1 MQKAIWDYLGQEKLN
16 KLQNLLFDI
25 MLTIE
30 MVVVYLDKSDFHFAY
45 ESYVFRVTFLIACL
59 TILISIV
66 KDAKMASSGSLTDS
80 KHICGIDVRE
90 GIMFIVLM
98 AVAVITYKTSGRNDM
113 MRFLVFIWAC
123 KGLDIKSKLRLFF
136 YENLIGSAVLI
147 FLSLTGIF
155 GRLMAEHADGTML
168 YVFGF
173 GNANA
178 FHCMFMM
185 ILFLGIYIYSEKLKW
200 YYYLA
205 LFILNI
211 VLFRM
216 TSCDTAFALV
226 ALGIIC
232 SFMVKGIKIKEKALG
247 DYLWVYILGL
257 VGFLFS
263 IGFSIWAAVVSKYTW
278 KPWFKKVQFIDK
290 LLTGRIM
297 NLYWN
302 WDAHPGAIESWKLF
316 AGGDTEYYFDMGWCR
331 LVYWYGI
338 IPALC
343 VIVLL
348 LILYMDCMKKR
359 DGYLLV
365 ILTCLSIYTIVE
377 AHLVSVYI
385 GRNYVLLFL
394 GACIFSL
401 FNKRDG
407 EKVR

>member
-1 MQKAIWDYLGQEKLN
+1 MQNIISKFADDPKLN
-16 KLQNLLFDI
+16 KFRSILFDI

-30 MVVVYLDKSDFHFAY
+30 IIVVFLDKSDFHFAY
-45 ESYVFRVTFLIACL
+45 ESYVFRVTFLMSCL
-59 TILISIV
+59 IILMGIKLYDLRELVISF
-66 KDAKMASSGSLTDS
+66 A
-80 KHICGIDVRE
+80 
-90 GIMFIVLM
+90 LM
-98 AVAVITYKTSGRNDM
+98 VIAVIDYKISGRNDM
-113 MRFLVFIWAC
+113 LRFLAFIMAC
-123 KGLDIKSKLRLFF
+123 KGLNIPGKLKLFLF
-136 YENLIGSAVLI
+136 ENLLGTGLLI

-155 GRLMAEHADGTML
+155 GRLMSEHADGTLL
-168 YVFGF
+168 YAFGF

-185 ILFLGIYIYSEKLKW
+185 ILFLGLYIYSEKLAW

-205 LFILNI
+205 LFILNV
-211 VLFRM
+211 VLYKM
-216 TSCDTAFALV
+216 TSCDTAFALS
-226 ALGIIC
+226 ALGIIG
-232 SFMVKGIKIKEKALG
+232 SFLVRNIKIKDKRFG
-247 DYLWVYILGL
+247 DYLWIYIAGI
-257 VGFLFS
+257 GAFLFS
-263 IGFSIWAAVVSKYTW
+263 IGVSVWAAIVSKYTW
-278 KPWFKKVQFIDK
+278 MPWFEKVQFIDK

-316 AGGDTEYYFDMGWCR
+316 ADSNTDYYFDMGWCR
-331 LVYWYGI
+331 LAYWYGI

-348 LILYMDCMKKR
+348 LILYIDCMKKR

-365 ILTCLSIYTIVE
+365 VLTCLSIYTIVE

-394 GACIFSL
+394 GASIYSL
-401 FNKRDG
+401 FSKRDG

>member
-1 MQKAIWDYLGQEKLN
+1 MQNIISKFADDPKLN
-16 KLQNLLFDI
+16 KFRSILFDI

-30 MVVVYLDKSDFHFAY
+30 IIVVFLDKSDFHFAY
-45 ESYVFRVTFLIACL
+45 ESYVFRVTFLMSCL
-59 TILISIV
+59 IILMGIKLYDLRELVISF
-66 KDAKMASSGSLTDS
+66 A
-80 KHICGIDVRE
+80 
-90 GIMFIVLM
+90 LM
-98 AVAVITYKTSGRNDM
+98 VIAVIDYKISGRNDM
-113 MRFLVFIWAC
+113 LRFLAFIMAC
-123 KGLDIKSKLRLFF
+123 KGLNIPGKLKLFLF
-136 YENLIGSAVLI
+136 ENLLGTGLLI

-155 GRLMAEHADGTML
+155 GRLMSEHADGTLL
-168 YVFGF
+168 YAFGF

-185 ILFLGIYIYSEKLKW
+185 ILFLGLYIYSEKLAW

-205 LFILNI
+205 LFILNV
-211 VLFRM
+211 VLYKM
-216 TSCDTAFALV
+216 TSCDTAFALS
-226 ALGIIC
+226 ALGIIG
-232 SFMVKGIKIKEKALG
+232 SFLVRNIKIKDKRFG
-247 DYLWVYILGL
+247 DYLWIYIAGI
-257 VGFLFS
+257 GAFLFS
-263 IGFSIWAAVVSKYTW
+263 IGFSVWAAIVSKYTW
-278 KPWFKKVQFIDK
+278 MPWFEKVQFIDK

-316 AGGDTEYYFDMGWCR
+316 ADSNTDYYFDMGWCR
-331 LVYWYGI
+331 LAYWYGI

-348 LILYMDCMKKR
+348 LILYIDCMKKR

-365 ILTCLSIYTIVE
+365 VLTCLSIYTIVE

-394 GACIFSL
+394 GASIYSL
-401 FNKRDG
+401 FSKRDG

>member
-1 MQKAIWDYLGQEKLN
+1 MQNIISKLADDPKLN
-16 KLQNLLFDI
+16 KLRSILFDI

-30 MVVVYLDKSDFHFAY
+30 IIVVFLDKSDFHFAY
-45 ESYVFRVTFLIACL
+45 ESYVFRVTFLMSCL
-59 TILISIV
+59 IILMGIKLYDLREIVISF
-66 KDAKMASSGSLTDS
+66 A
-80 KHICGIDVRE
+80 
-90 GIMFIVLM
+90 LM
-98 AVAVITYKTSGRNDM
+98 VIAVIDYKISGRNDM
-113 MRFLVFIWAC
+113 LRFLAFIMAC
-123 KGLDIKSKLRLFF
+123 KGLNIPGKLKLFLF
-136 YENLIGSAVLI
+136 ENLFGTGLLI

-155 GRLMAEHADGTML
+155 GRLMSEHADGTLL
-168 YVFGF
+168 YAFGF

-185 ILFLGIYIYSEKLKW
+185 ILFLGLYIYSEKLAW

-205 LFILNI
+205 LFILNV
-211 VLFRM
+211 VLYKM
-216 TSCDTAFALV
+216 TSCDTAFALS
-226 ALGIIC
+226 ALGIIGA
-232 SFMVKGIKIKEKALG
+232 FLVRNVKIKDKRFG
-247 DYLWVYILGL
+247 DYLWIYIAGI
-257 VGFLFS
+257 GAFLFS
-263 IGFSIWAAVVSKYTW
+263 IGFSVWAAIVSKYTW
-278 KPWFKKVQFIDK
+278 MPWFEKVQFIDK

-316 AGGDTEYYFDMGWCR
+316 AGSDTDYYFDMGWCR
-331 LVYWYGI
+331 LAYWYGI

-348 LILYMDCMKKR
+348 LILYIDCMKKR

-394 GACIFSL
+394 GASIYSL
-401 FNKRDG
+401 FSKRDG